1 MSRVNVM
8 RTRKLALN
16 PVGECVT
23 DVHTTCSSIFFKKTL
38 SNLAIFADP

>member
-8 RTRKLALN
+8 RTRKLAYN

-23 DVHTTCSSIFFKKTL
+23 DVHTTCSSLFLNKL